1 MYKKKP
7 SNLLETV
14 IISFLAMML
23 ITPMAFAETDKE
35 IQEKALI
42 ARELQK
48 RGNMDH
54 SMHML
59 PESTSKYRGVFYG
72 YLPCREKD
80 CSGIKMTL
88 SLNANDHYLLV
99 IQPAKAQNR
108 ESFEKGIYDW
118 NDREGTLTLNP
129 TKEAP
134 QRRLSIQDDGS
145 LLYISN
151 DGGHLTGEKSRY
163 LMQKMEQAGGREV
176 HIH

>member
-1 MYKKKP
+1 MYKKDP
-7 SNLLETV
+7 SNPLKTV
-14 IISFLAMML
+14 IISSLALML
-23 ITPMAFAETDKE
+23 ITPIAFAETDKE

-80 CSGIKMTL
+80 CNGIKMTM
-88 SLNANDHYLLV
+88 SLNANDRYLLV

-108 ESFEKGIYDW
+108 ESFEKGTYDW
-118 NDREGTLTLNP
+118 NEKEGTLILTPN
-129 TKEAP
+129 KEAP
-134 QRRLSIQDDGS
+134 QRRFTIQENG
-145 LLYISN
+145 LLYISS

-163 LMQKMEQAGGREV
+163 LFQKMEQAGGREV